1 MTATILLYSALI
13 CFQAPQQSQQHCYPV
28 LVGRSTPI
36 GVFPVVHKLTKSPGY
51 GGDIL
56 EFYEGKTI
64 VYAIHRLWLR
74 NPAQHRP
81 ERLASSDPAQRRNVT
96 MGCVNVAPEVY
107 EELLKDSL
115 TQVEIVNK

>member
-13 CFQAPQQSQQHCYPV
+13 CFQAPQSQQHCYPV
-28 LVGRSTPI
+28 LVGRSTPT
-36 GVFPVVHKLTKSPGY
+36 GVFPVVHKLTKAPGY

-56 EFYEGKTI
+56 VFDETNTTA
-64 VYAIHRLWLR
+64 YAIHRLWLR
-74 NPAQHRP
+74 NPAQHRL
-81 ERLASSDPAQRRNVT
+81 ERLASNDPAQRRNVT

-107 EELLKDSL
+107 DELKDSL